1 MNSLQRRKLS
11 KTEQLALNKEVYR
24 QLMERADDN
33 ALYYDTMVMLTLAE
47 EFGWGK
53 RRLRKFWDA
62 YGKYE
67 TELHDYYKTT
77 LSSDGINEARF
88 YAVDRL
94 KRYGV
99 DISLWRKLKSNWTP
113 DQDQVWQEHK

>member
-1 MNSLQRRKLS
+1 
-11 KTEQLALNKEVYR
+11 
-24 QLMERADDN
+24 MERADDN
-33 ALYYDTMVMLTLAE
+33 ALYYDAMVMLTLAE

-62 YGKYE
+62 YGNYE

-77 LSSDGINEARF
+77 LSSDGIDEARF

-99 DISLWRKLKSNWTP
+99 DIFLWRRLKSNWTP
-113 DQDQVWQEHK
+113 DQDQIWQEHK